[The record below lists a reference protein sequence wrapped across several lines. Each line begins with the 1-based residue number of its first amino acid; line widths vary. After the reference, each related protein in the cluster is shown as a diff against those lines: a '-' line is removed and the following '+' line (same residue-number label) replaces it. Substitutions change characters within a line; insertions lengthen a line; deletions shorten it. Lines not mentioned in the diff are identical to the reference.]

1 MNVKNEAGCW
11 QFELSEGV
19 VTQLRVGY
27 GFCLLLEDGLLI
39 VIEEPFNLSTVTG
52 TVLVPPGEKV
62 YEVDAALPLFN
73 QRAER
78 IEASASGEL
87 RITFES
93 GATIDVGANDRYE
106 NWQIVAPDGRQWIG
120 LPGGGVTSFPDASS
134 DTAG

>member
-52 TVLVPPGEKV
+52 TVLVPPGERSTRLTPPFPCSIRGPSVLKRQ
-62 YEVDAALPLFN
+62 P
-73 QRAER
+73 RASCGSRSSQEPR
-78 IEASASGEL
+78 STLAPTTATRTGRSLRLMVASGSVF
-87 RITFES
+87 R
-93 GATIDVGANDRYE
+93 A
-106 NWQIVAPDGRQWIG
+106 VA
-120 LPGGGVTSFPDASS
+120 
-134 DTAG
+134 